1 MPNRILKE
9 SICESEGLS
18 ECSLFAIDLYKRLIT
33 YADDYGRFN
42 SDTMI
47 MRARLYPREYEVV
60 TEEDIING
68 LIELSGVHKIEF
80 YEPDVFNQFGKKGVF
95 GVFPN
100 WNEHQRQRETKTKC
114 PDPDDT
120 SVNDWYLR
128 RFIPLA
134 MKAEILERDGFKC
147 QICGKFLT
155 SCRDSLRFAKHGC
168 GLYHIDHIVPVLQGG
183 RATLENL
190 RLSCP
195 ECNLKRKKKFSFKEI
210 LDFSNE
216 NRVRGNS
223 PQLAADRGNFAQDAA
238 SRARVRNPIQ
248 SNPNT
253 ESESNTNNPPQSP
266 PRGEEEKK
274 KPRFVKPTVEEI
286 KAYCL
291 ERNNSVDAEAFY
303 AFYESKGWYV
313 GRNPMKNW
321 KAAVITWERS
331 NKNRAPAAEGT
342 SNPFLDMLR
351 DMEKQESKEGPI
363 YAEFTEASV

>member
-1 MPNRILKE
+1 
-9 SICESEGLS
+9 
-18 ECSLFAIDLYKRLIT
+18 
-33 YADDYGRFN
+33 
-42 SDTMI
+42 

-216 NRVRGNS
+216 NRTRGNS
-223 PQLAADRGNFAQDAA
+223 PQIAADRGNFTQDAA

-253 ESESNTNNPPQSP
+253 ESESNPSVSVPAQAQGGTQTQRN
-266 PRGEEEKK
+266 
-274 KPRFVKPTVEEI
+274 RFVKPTVEEI
-286 KAYCL
+286 REYCQ
-291 ERNNSVDAEAFY
+291 ERNNSVDPEKFFD
-303 AFYESKGWYV
+303 FYESKGWVV
-313 GRNPMKNW
+313 GKQPMKDW
-321 KAAVITWERS
+321 KACVRTWEKRQES
-331 NKNRAPAAEGT
+331 NPTGGAETT

-351 DMEKQESKEGPI
+351 DMDANVGCSHNGT
-363 YAEFTEASV
+363 YTATFTEVPT